1 MSRRMETASIE
12 MVQLTRKFGDLVAVD
27 HLNLGVFQGE
37 IFGLL
42 GPNGAGKTT
51 TINIFTTL
59 IKPSEGKALVMGF
72 DVEKQFDEVRN
83 EWARS

>member
-12 MVQLTRKFGDLVAVD
+12 MVQLTRKFGDLVAVE
-27 HLNLGVFQGE
+27 HLNLGGFQGE

-72 DVEKQFDEVRN
+72 EFEKQFDEVRN
-83 EWARS
+83 E